1 MRNNEEINIMNN
13 SFPEILAPAGGGEQ
27 LTAALNAGAD
37 AVYFGATDFNARRNA
52 ENFTD
57 ADFLAAVRACHVRG
71 VKVNVTLNTLILNEE
86 FDRLLQTL
94 RLIAESGAD
103 AVIVQDLAVAALVK
117 KHVPTIR
124 LHASTQM
131 AAHNLAGV
139 HALRDMGFS
148 RVVLARELSLREI
161 AAITENAGC
170 ETEVFV
176 HGAHCMSASGLCY
189 MSSLFGG
196 RSGNRGL
203 CAQPCRLNFTNDKRD
218 HALSLR
224 DLSLLR
230 HLDDLKRAGVAS
242 FKIEGRMKR
251 PEYVAAAVTACRQA
265 LAGEPYDEARLQA
278 VFSRSGFTDGYFT
291 GKINGA
297 MFGARGKEDVTA
309 AAGVLQ
315 ELRGLYKDERKR
327 VPLTMRLIAE
337 AGSPLTLT
345 VSDGERAVVKT
356 GPAPEIAK
364 NAPTTPEKAAAGL
377 AKLGGTPYYCDAP
390 EVSVGQ
396 GLLLP
401 ASVLNALR
409 RDAVQELSELRGGV
423 RHAFAEPTA
432 GLLPAPGRGPDAPA
446 LRLRFAR
453 ASQVFDTDRAEKLIL
468 DAREIL
474 RFPEKLR
481 PFLPK
486 LTAELPVLI
495 YPGDEDRALADLRAL
510 KDFGVTEVLCENI
523 GAVRLTKAA
532 GLTPLGGM
540 HLNLVNALAVR
551 QAEALGVTDNTISFE
566 CALGQFDACRGAG
579 KLGLVGWGHL
589 PLMRLRACP
598 NRDLKGCGDCRGR
611 AEVRDRRGDAF
622 PLVCADRRFST
633 LLNPVPLCVSGLRL
647 PHADFVTLYFTV
659 ESRQTAEAVAAAML
673 RGEKPA
679 PNVTAGLYNKKLL

>member
-1 MRNNEEINIMNN
+1 MNN

-396 GLLLP
+396 GLLQYDYSPTFKLRFP
-401 ASVLNALR
+401 LLYLACFAVAFLLKKLREVAHNALR
-409 RDAVQELSELRGGV
+409 ESRKNYEYLSNHDALTKLYNRFWLQTIIANPEKYDLRPAAVAILDIDNFKLINDSYGHPNGDIVIREIGETILKTLNGSGDLCRWGGDEFLVLFHTDIDADTVCRRVVDAVHAHCFLFNGQDMRTTLSIGLV
-423 RHAFAEPTA
+423 TA
-432 GLLPAPGRGPDAPA
+432 PNG
-446 LRLRFAR
+446 
-453 ASQVFDTDRAEKLIL
+453 STTDI
-468 DAREIL
+468 
-474 RFPEKLR
+474 
-481 PFLPK
+481 
-486 LTAELPVLI
+486 
-495 YPGDEDRALADLRAL
+495 
-510 KDFGVTEVLCENI
+510 
-523 GAVRLTKAA
+523 
-532 GLTPLGGM
+532 
-540 HLNLVNALAVR
+540 
-551 QAEALGVTDNTISFE
+551 EALIHRADVNLYQAKENGRNRMISSR
-566 CALGQFDACRGAG
+566 LG
-579 KLGLVGWGHL
+579 
-589 PLMRLRACP
+589 
-598 NRDLKGCGDCRGR
+598 
-611 AEVRDRRGDAF
+611 E
-622 PLVCADRRFST
+622 
-633 LLNPVPLCVSGLRL
+633 
-647 PHADFVTLYFTV
+647 
-659 ESRQTAEAVAAAML
+659 
-673 RGEKPA
+673 
-679 PNVTAGLYNKKLL
+679 